1 MFVWSET
8 YGNASYYSMKNDLS
22 LFRVPCELADSMT
35 LPMINILSFLEYHH
49 ILAHLE
55 RIHRGLKTAAFAPYN
70 SANSCLANVG
80 MCYLETFVTCDSDH
94 LAAPHPRLHN
104 QCRLSDY
111 ILQS

>member
-49 ILAHLE
+49 ILAH
-55 RIHRGLKTAAFAPYN
+55 GSYTQQQ
-70 SANSCLANVG
+70 
-80 MCYLETFVTCDSDH
+80 
-94 LAAPHPRLHN
+94 LH
-104 QCRLSDY
+104 QSWTMRHQSG
-111 ILQS
+111 ILQYPTKRYQYYIEPRELQHKPS